1 MPNIDVKTVCVVGG
15 SGFLGSHVVAKALE
29 RGWKVNNYH
38 KRKELFFLK
47 KNMVKMV
54 ALSLQVNATMRD
66 ANDEAKKAWLN
77 KIPKAEG
84 VKLQGKFH

>member
-1 MPNIDVKTVCVVGG
+1 
-15 SGFLGSHVVAKALE
+15 
-29 RGWKVNNYH
+29 
-38 KRKELFFLK
+38 
-47 KNMVKMV
+47 MVKMV

-84 VKLQGKFH
+84 LKLQGKFH